1 MSQHYDEVDVLAW
14 LPRQSDAVLAGQIL
28 HDGDAAS
35 YCYDRTYLTL
45 PDATPLFTADLPL
58 SVDRLHPPAPHRVAP
73 TLRDALPDRWGR
85 RVIAVALSKSG
96 QQPLHED
103 EIDDITLMLQTGSDR
118 IGALDFR
125 RPNTVNSRDGSAPAS
140 LGELMALADLV
151 GTGSPLPPSMHH
163 LVAVAASVGGARPK
177 SLFTD
182 TARNRKF
189 IAKFSIADDSYPVVC
204 AEFVA
209 MRLAALA
216 GLNVAPVEIAR
227 IGDRDVLL
235 VERFD
240 RIRRQ
245 EGWWERKHMVSA
257 LTWTQADEMSA
268 RHITYPQLAGIMD
281 RMCKDPVADK
291 EELFTRIVFNILV
304 GNTDDHARNHAAF
317 WDGRHLALTPAYD
330 ILPQRRTTRTANLAM
345 ALADGS
351 RAAQLANAAAIAP
364 VFGISGPAFR
374 RIRERLVGTIVQ
386 HWLDVCDEAGLV
398 QSERAALVGCQL
410 LNEFA
415 FEGMGRPPRLR

>member
-1 MSQHYDEVDVLAW
+1 M
-14 LPRQSDAVLAGQIL
+14 
-28 HDGDAAS
+28 
-35 YCYDRTYLTL
+35 
-45 PDATPLFTADLPL
+45 LFR
-58 SVDRLHPPAPHRVAP
+58 S
-73 TLRDALPDRWGR
+73 
-85 RVIAVALSKSG
+85 
-96 QQPLHED
+96 
-103 EIDDITLMLQTGSDR
+103 
-118 IGALDFR
+118 
-125 RPNTVNSRDGSAPAS
+125 
-140 LGELMALADLV
+140 V
-151 GTGSPLPPSMHH
+151 GTRSPLPPSMHH

-317 WDGRHLALTPAYD
+317 WDGRQLALTPAYD